1 MKRIHKVAVLGAGT
15 MGARIAAHFAN
26 VGVPSLLLDMVPP
39 GVPADADAAARNKFA
54 AAGLDSARKSKPA
67 AFFEPSLS
75 RLVTVGNFDDDLKRL
90 ADVDWIIEAIVEN
103 LDIKRALLK
112 KVEAIRKPGTIVTT
126 NTSGLPVAKIAEGFS
141 EDFRRSWFGTH
152 FFNPPRYM
160 RLLELIPT
168 PDADPALIHA
178 VAHFCDTQLGKGVVR
193 AKDTPNFIANRIGTF
208 SVLNVMRLMQEMDL
222 TIEEIDALTGQT
234 IGWPRSATFRTIDL
248 VGLDIL
254 GHVVS
259 NMVSNMAGTSVGAP
273 SPASL
278 DEPTDLKLPTFY
290 HQMIERKWLG
300 DKTKGGFYKKVKS
313 SEGKE
318 DNRMALDWKTLEY
331 HPRQKPK
338 FAALDMAKNVED
350 TGARVRMLLESSK
363 GGAAAQT
370 SDKASAFLWSALS
383 DLWTYSANRIPEISE
398 SIVEIDSAMRLGFN
412 WELGP
417 FELWDAAG
425 VETTVSRMKKEGRPV
440 AADVEKLLASG
451 KTSWYSDD
459 AKTPSGKAYFDL
471 STGTSKPVSVPV
483 GVWSVEVAKK
493 SNGVVRKNSGAS
505 LVDLGDG
512 IGCIQFHSKMNALGA
527 DIISLILQTLKP
539 GGPGDA
545 FDGFVI
551 TNDAPNFSVGAN
563 LMLLLMSVQEDE
575 WDEVDLA
582 IRQFQSMTQ
591 AIKFSPKPVVIA
603 PFGLALGG
611 GCEVSLHA
619 ASRQPHAELYM
630 GLVEVGVGL
639 LPGGGG
645 CKEMLL
651 RAVDSA
657 ASIRPDGRGESVE
670 LMEAMKKAFETIATA
685 KVATSAHEAR
695 SLGFLS
701 SSDRITM
708 NRERVLTDAKARALE
723 LVGAGYEPPVM
734 RTNIPAPG
742 ESILAALK
750 MGVYLMRQGGYI
762 SDHEQKMGIK
772 IAEVL
777 CGGSVTPGT
786 LVSEQYLLDLERE
799 AFKSL
804 CGEKKTQERIQ
815 FTLKTGKTLRN

>member
-1 MKRIHKVAVLGAGT
+1 MKLINKVAVLGAGT

-26 VGVPSLLLDMVPP
+26 AGVPSLLLDIVPP
-39 GVPADADAAARNKFA
+39 DADGPARNKIA
-54 AAGLDSARKSKPA
+54 AAGLDGAKKSKPA

-75 RLVTVGNFDDDLKRL
+75 HLVTVGNFDDDLKRL

-103 LDIKRALLK
+103 LEIKRSLLK
-112 KVEAIRKPGTIVTT
+112 KVEAIRKPGTIITT
-126 NTSGLPVAKIAEGFS
+126 NTSGLPVAKIADGFS
-141 EDFRRSWFGTH
+141 ADFRRSWFGTH

-168 PDADPALIHA
+168 PEADPALLDA
-178 VAHFCDTQLGKGVVR
+178 VTHFCDQQLGKGVVL

-222 TIEEIDALTGQT
+222 TVEEIDALTGQAV
-234 IGWPRSATFRTIDL
+234 GWPRSATFRTIDL

-254 GHVVS
+254 GHVVT
-259 NMVSNMAGTSVGAP
+259 NMTQNVKDERSDLQI
-273 SPASL
+273 PAFF
-278 DEPTDLKLPTFY
+278 K
-290 HQMIERKWLG
+290 QMLERKWLG

-313 SEGKE
+313 PGKDADGKQKE
-318 DNRMALDWKTLEY
+318 DERLAINWKTLEY
-331 HPRQKPK
+331 HPRSKPK
-338 FAALDMAKNVED
+338 FAVLDMAKNVEE
-350 TGARVRMLLESSK
+350 TGARVRMLL
-363 GGAAAQT
+363 GLDGAAAAQKP
-370 SDKASAFLWSALS
+370 DKASAFLWAALS
-383 DLWTYSANRIPEISE
+383 DLWTYSANRIPEISD
-398 SIVEIDSAMRLGFN
+398 SVVEIDRAMHLGFN

-417 FELWDAAG
+417 FQLWDAAG
-425 VETTVSRMKKEGRPV
+425 VEATVARMKKEGRPI
-440 AADVEKLLASG
+440 AANVEKLLASG
-451 KTSWYSDD
+451 KKSWYEDD
-459 AKTPSGKAYFDL
+459 SKVPSGRKYWDL
-471 STGTSKPVSVPV
+471 ATGNWQPVTVPE
-483 GVWSVEVAKK
+483 GVWSVGVAKK
-493 SNGVVRKNSGAS
+493 SNGVVKKNSGAS

-512 IGCIQFHSKMNALGA
+512 VACVEFHSKMNALGA

-539 GGPGDA
+539 GGPGDT
-545 FDGFVI
+545 FDAFVI
-551 TNDAPNFSVGAN
+551 TNDAQNFSVGAN
-563 LMLLLMSVQEDE
+563 LMLLLMSVQEEE

-582 IRQFQSMTQ
+582 IRQFQGMTQ

-619 ASRQPHAELYM
+619 AARQPHAELYM

-657 ASIRPDGRGESVE
+657 ASIRPDVRGESVE
-670 LMEAMKKAFETIATA
+670 TMEAMKKVFETIATA
-685 KVATSAHEAR
+685 KVATSAEEAR
-695 SLGFLS
+695 GLGFLS

-708 NRERVLTDAKARALE
+708 NRERVLSEAKARALE
-723 LVGAGYEPPVM
+723 LVRAGYEPPVM

-742 ESILAALK
+742 ENILAALK
-750 MGVYLMRQGGYI
+750 MGVYLMRQGDFI
-762 SDHEQKMGIK
+762 SDHELKLGTK

-777 CGGSVTPGT
+777 CGGNITPGT
-786 LVSEQYLLDLERE
+786 PISEQYLLDLERE